1 MSAGLG
7 EGGVDEA
14 ALASLF
20 GADADEDGAGAA
32 GGAQLSD
39 GDVSERA
46 DRIMRSEPVAK
57 TTPAGAV
64 PAFTETGHAAHGTN
78 L

>member
-1 MSAGLG
+1 MAAGLG

-20 GADADEDGAGAA
+20 GADVHEEGVGAA
-32 GGAQLSD
+32 RGAPQLSA
-39 GDVSERA
+39 GLGVSERA
-46 DRIMRSEPVAK
+46 DKIMRAEPVAK

-64 PAFTETGHAAHGTN
+64 SSCVNP
-78 L
+78 